1 MSLDLS
7 ESSFTSLPR
16 GCEEVEGA
24 GREQSEDLLSGL
36 WEAGR
41 ALLAQMLER

>member
-1 MSLDLS
+1 MSLDPS
-7 ESSFTSLPR
+7 ESSFTSLPG
-16 GCEEVEGA
+16 GCGEVEGT

-41 ALLAQMLER
+41 ALLARMLER